1 MRSVY
6 VAVAA
11 LLSLAAAAPAHAAT
25 TAEPESPRG
34 LFLTV
39 SGAENTWVRGVRL
52 HCEPQPRGHHPY
64 AAEAC
69 DALDVADGDL
79 DELPSTPRVCTKQY
93 DPVTVAATGTHRGEM
108 IAWHKTFGNA
118 CEMEAATGYVFRF

>member
-6 VAVAA
+6 VAAA
-11 LLSLAAAAPAHAAT
+11 AFLSLAAAAPAASAVT
-25 TAEPESPRG
+25 TGPEQPRE

-39 SGAENTWVRGVRL
+39 SGAENTWVRGVHL
-52 HCEPQPRGHHPY
+52 NCVPRPSGEHPH

-69 DALDVADGDL
+69 AALEAAGGDL
-79 DELPSTPRVCTKQY
+79 DALPVEQQMCTQVY
-93 DPVTVAATGTHRGEM
+93 DPVTVEATGTYRGKA

-118 CEMEAATGYVFRF
+118 CTMEASTGYVFRF